1 MYVSR
6 WLKKWIWAVCL
17 CLVIVISCGA
27 YIIWIGKEDNVQ
39 TNYVINQ
46 VRIKVNDMMLFL
58 EENHKTIATDATLQ
72 QNLLKMSENS
82 GARLLFAQLDGR
94 VIFNSAPE
102 TKVQTIDLRTS
113 LHYDLYDSK
122 VDKDLFKIAFP
133 VINPETQ
140 TQIGNAIFTL
150 PAALVIPKQS
160 HHALLFTLLLMVT
173 CLLLVFILLW
183 FLRRKINNDTIRPIQ
198 KLKYYSEAI
207 LKGDY
212 EHKAEYGRMD
222 EIGEVYA
229 MFEQMRLEIIHLNK
243 RRDEQDKA
251 QKELVSNLSHELKT
265 PLTTIN
271 AYLEAIRAGICPDME
286 SVMEYIQVMQTNTH
300 KMTVLLDDL
309 LLHALKE
316 LGQISVHRTEQYSKE
331 ILLQILKPMGHN
343 VRTSGIIFIEPAEIP
358 NVLINVDANRLE
370 QVISNLIANA
380 LKHTSPGDSI
390 RISIEQELERLI
402 ITISD
407 TGKGI
412 LPQDMPFIFERYFKG
427 HAGGGAA
434 KAKNEGSGL
443 GLSIC
448 KYIIEAHKGSI
459 SFKSTPGQGTTFYF
473 SIPLC

>member
-17 CLVIVISCGA
+17 CLVIVIGCGA

-46 VRIKVNDMMLFL
+46 VRIKVNEMMLSL
-58 EENHKTIATDATLQ
+58 EENHKAIATDTTLR
-72 QNLLKMSENS
+72 QNLLKMSESS
-82 GARLLFAQLDGR
+82 GVSILIAQLDGK

-102 TKVQTIDLRTS
+102 TKIETIDVRTS

-133 VINPETQ
+133 VISPETQ

-160 HHALLFTLLLMVT
+160 HQTILFPLFLMVT

-183 FLRRKINNDTIRPIQ
+183 FLRRKINNDTIRPIH

-229 MFEQMRLEIIHLNK
+229 MFEQMRLEIMHLNK

-271 AYLEAIRAGICPDME
+271 AYLEAIRAGICPDMD

-343 VRTSGIIFIEPAEIP
+343 VRTAGITFIEPAEIP

-390 RISIEQELERLI
+390 RISIEQELEQLI
-402 ITISD
+402 ITIAD

-443 GLSIC
+443 GLCIC

>member
-6 WLKKWIWAVCL
+6 WLKKWIWAVCA
-17 CLVIVISCGA
+17 CLVIMMGCGA
-27 YIIWIGKEDNVQ
+27 YFFWNGKEDNVQ

-46 VRIKVNDMMLFL
+46 VRIKVSDMMLFL
-58 EENHKTIATDATLQ
+58 EDNHKAIATDVTLR

-82 GARLLFAQLDGR
+82 GVRLLFAQLDGR
-94 VIFNSAPE
+94 VIFNSEPG
-102 TKVQTIDLRTS
+102 TKVQTIDVRTS

-122 VDKDLFKIAFP
+122 IDKDFFKIAFP

-150 PAALVIPKQS
+150 PTALVIPKQS
-160 HHALLFTLLLMVT
+160 HHALLIPLLLMMV

-183 FLRRKINNDTIRPIQ
+183 FLRRKINNDTIRPIH

-212 EHKAEYGRMD
+212 EHKAEYGYMD

-271 AYLEAIRAGICPDME
+271 AYLEAIHAGVCPDMD

-316 LGQISVHRTEQYSKE
+316 LGQISVHRIEQYSKE
-331 ILLQILKPMGHN
+331 ILLRILKPIGHN
-343 VRTSGIIFIEPAEIP
+343 IRTAGITFIEPTEIP
-358 NVLINVDANRLE
+358 NVLFNVDANRLE

-390 RISIEQELERLI
+390 RISIEQELDQLI
-402 ITISD
+402 ITIAD
-407 TGKGI
+407 TGNGI

-427 HAGGGAA
+427 QAGGGAA

>member
-1 MYVSR
+1 
-6 WLKKWIWAVCL
+6 
-17 CLVIVISCGA
+17 
-27 YIIWIGKEDNVQ
+27 
-39 TNYVINQ
+39 
-46 VRIKVNDMMLFL
+46 MMLFL
-58 EENHKTIATDATLQ
+58 EENHKAIATDATLR
-72 QNLLKMSENS
+72 QNLLKMSESS
-82 GARLLFAQLDGR
+82 GVSILFALLDGR

-102 TKVQTIDLRTS
+102 TKIQTIDLRTS

-150 PAALVIPKQS
+150 PAALVIPTQS
-160 HHALLFTLLLMVT
+160 HQTILFPLFLMVT

-207 LKGDY
+207 LKGNY

-271 AYLEAIRAGICPDME
+271 AYLEAIRAGICPDMD

-343 VRTSGIIFIEPAEIP
+343 VRTAGITFIEPAEIP

-380 LKHTSPGDSI
+380 LKHTCPGDSI
-390 RISIEQELERLI
+390 RISIEQELEQLI
-402 ITISD
+402 ITIAD

-427 HAGGGAA
+427 YAGGGAA

-459 SFKSTPGQGTTFYF
+459 SFKSAPGQGTTFYF

>member
-6 WLKKWIWAVCL
+6 WLKKWIWTVCL
-17 CLVIVISCGA
+17 CLVIVIGCGA
-27 YIIWIGKEDNVQ
+27 YIIWIGNEDNVQ

-46 VRIKVNDMMLFL
+46 VRIKVNDMMLIL
-58 EENHKTIATDATLQ
+58 EENHKTIATDATLR

-82 GARLLFAQLDGR
+82 GVRLLFSQLDGR
-94 VIFNSAPE
+94 VIFNSAPG
-102 TKVQTIDLRTS
+102 TPVQTIDLRTS
-113 LHYDLYDSK
+113 LHYDLYGSK
-122 VDKDLFKIAFP
+122 VDKDFFKIAFP

-160 HHALLFTLLLMVT
+160 HQTILFALFLMVI

-286 SVMEYIQVMQTNTH
+286 SVMEYIQVMQTNTL

-343 VRTSGIIFIEPAEIP
+343 VRTAGITFIEPAEIP
-358 NVLINVDANRLE
+358 NVLINVDENRLE

-380 LKHTSPGDSI
+380 LKHTSSGDSI
-390 RISIEQELERLI
+390 RISIEQDLEQLI
-402 ITISD
+402 ITIAD

-427 HAGGGAA
+427 YAGGGAA
-434 KAKNEGSGL
+434 KARNEGSGL